1 MALGAFTT
9 AGDGRAHFSTDTCA
23 RLVRLPRSRPPAG
36 SEAQIDDAIALVD
49 FAHELEHLRGS
60 VNEALTECVAVQDA
74 ATTGVALGVP
84 PARAQALAR
93 RYWADVYRFQPSD
106 FVTNTCRPGG
116 PLDLDPV
123 RTAWP

>member
-9 AGDGRAHFSTDTCA
+9 AGDGRAHFSD
-23 RLVRLPRSRPPAG
+23 RHVRPADAVPRSRPPAG

-74 ATTGVALGVP
+74 AATGVALGVRR
-84 PARAQALAR
+84 PARR
-93 RYWADVYRFQPSD
+93 RWRGGTGPTSTASS
-106 FVTNTCRPGG
+106 RPTSSPTPAGRAV